1 MTMGE
6 LITYF
11 MIYFFEGTI
20 LWKYCT
26 VLFVSENRTKNF
38 LLIQMLYMVM
48 YAVSLKS
55 NLVINICFFIAVNFI
70 CISFLYQNRWYT
82 ALYHSLITTIAMSI
96 GEFLYCALQCIRFHS
111 TCMELRFIA

>member
-26 VLFVSENRTKNF
+26 VLFVSENSTKNF
-38 LLIQMLYMVM
+38 LLIQMLYMVT
-48 YAVSLKS
+48 VS
-55 NLVINICFFIAVNFI
+55 
-70 CISFLYQNRWYT
+70 YT
-82 ALYHSLITTIAMSI
+82 H
-96 GEFLYCALQCIRFHS
+96 
-111 TCMELRFIA
+111 LRAHETF